1 MKTVISISAVAPTEE
16 MRSQFD
22 TTNPIEVEEI
32 EIDRAYARVDA
43 AWLDEDADNDLTS
56 LIEELEQG
64 QCLSLDEE
72 QVAVLFADLERS
84 ISEEKAGSAVLHQW
98 DRFREAV
105 ESEFNESPDGWLA
118 ENMLLL
124 TLVRA

>member
-1 MKTVISISAVAPTEE
+1 MKTIISLYALTPTEE

-22 TTNPIEVEEI
+22 TTNPIEVEELEFDHAFAGVTGVWI
-32 EIDRAYARVDA
+32 
-43 AWLDEDADNDLTS
+43 DEDADNDLTS
-56 LIEELEQG
+56 LIETMVLG
-64 QCLSLDEE
+64 QCMALDED

-84 ISEEKAGSAVLHQW
+84 ITEEKAGSAVTQQW

-105 ESEFNESPDGWLA
+105 ESEFDESPDSWLS

-124 TLVRA
+124 TLIRA